1 VSPVSCFM
9 GSGTPDARGRARGN
23 HGWSIWH
30 CLTLMRYGSE
40 IKTARLRLRVLTS
53 ADAPRLAEIGADW
66 DIASMTSRMPY
77 PYSEAAADQW
87 INGIEPNEVVLG
99 ITYDGELIGV
109 TGYLPE
115 TDGRSAEIGYWLGRA
130 YWGRGF
136 ATEAAAGLID
146 YCFRRERFSH
156 VTCGHYFDNPA
167 SARVIEK
174 LGFTFTGQ
182 SECWCEARRTK
193 VAAMRYRLNRPK
205 PFQRTLAKAIRQ
217 LHGS

>member
-1 VSPVSCFM
+1 E
-9 GSGTPDARGRARGN
+9 ARQCLLFHVLWVPGLGMLAGGRETIMAGP
-23 HGWSIWH
+23 IWH

-130 YWGRGF
+130 Y
-136 ATEAAAGLID
+136 
-146 YCFRRERFSH
+146 
-156 VTCGHYFDNPA
+156 
-167 SARVIEK
+167 
-174 LGFTFTGQ
+174 
-182 SECWCEARRTK
+182 
-193 VAAMRYRLNRPK
+193 
-205 PFQRTLAKAIRQ
+205 
-217 LHGS
+217 